1 MSSSPQ
7 KEWVLPAAI
16 PFASLKRQDLEEC
29 VFWLMDAMGAK
40 DLEWR
45 LGGTGGG
52 ASDGGRDLEAQFYA
66 PGADGELESQKWW
79 VECKGRKGTVE
90 PDEVKSAVNN
100 ALGKEGL
107 DYLVVATNTQFSNP
121 TRDWVKEWQRKHPRP
136 KVKLWDSSQL
146 ERYLSRHPDVVLRLF
161 SEALSPEGRFQAL
174 ETGFWNR
181 MDLVPAGVLA
191 NLWKVRDD
199 TEISA
204 MGVFAATACE
214 FAHGSIA
221 QRPWGAILE
230 VRSLL
235 EVLAVGLTNIPYL
248 ANRCEEAG
256 VDQSHIFRP
265 MAYLTL
271 VALNHLPVEKI
282 AKFLIDQVSRGKP
295 DEMPDEV
302 KQMLIKP
309 VVGQLQAELQ
319 DVCASDCSRVSMF
332 DRATL
337 ARRMMRWKITGHALG
352 QMVRKLLRI
361 GGFCALKPTAS
372 LVRWDLKS
380 VKKLAVPYL
389 KWNREFQTFRSS

>member
-1 MSSSPQ
+1 MMSGSPQ

-16 PFASLKRQDLEEC
+16 PFANLKRQDLEEC

-100 ALGKEGL
+100 ALAKEGL

-121 TRDWVKEWQRKHPRP
+121 TRDWVKDWQRKHPRP
-136 KVKLWDSSQL
+136 KVKLWDASQL
-146 ERYLSRHPDVVLRLF
+146 ERYLSKHPDVVLRLF

-191 NLWKVRDD
+191 NLWKVRTA
-199 TEISA
+199 TEVSA

-214 FAHGSIA
+214 FANGSIA

-230 VRSLL
+230 TRPLL
-235 EVLAVGLTNIPYL
+235 EVLATGLGNIPYL
-248 ANRCEEAG
+248 AKRCREAG
-256 VDQSHIFRP
+256 VDQSQIFRP

-271 VALNHLPVEKI
+271 VALGRLPDLDIFSQGLIERMNGGWRVTDKGRSVLDIMEAPPSSAQATERPPVRVVEAPTPATTLSPMPSI
-282 AKFLIDQVSRGKP
+282 A
-295 DEMPDEV
+295 
-302 KQMLIKP
+302 P
-309 VVGQLQAELQ
+309 VRRKRERKRRQRDAVRRRQAS
-319 DVCASDCSRVSMF
+319 AS
-332 DRATL
+332 
-337 ARRMMRWKITGHALG
+337 
-352 QMVRKLLRI
+352 
-361 GGFCALKPTAS
+361 
-372 LVRWDLKS
+372 
-380 VKKLAVPYL
+380 
-389 KWNREFQTFRSS
+389 

>member
-1 MSSSPQ
+1 MSTSPQ

-16 PFASLKRQDLEEC
+16 PFADLKRQDLEEC

-79 VECKGRKGTVE
+79 IECKGRKGTVE

-100 ALGKEGL
+100 ALAKEGL

-136 KVKLWDSSQL
+136 KVKLWDASQL
-146 ERYLSRHPDVVLRLF
+146 ERYLSKHPDVVLRLF

-181 MDLVPAGVLA
+181 MHLAPAGVLA
-191 NLWKVRDD
+191 NLWKVRSE
-199 TEISA
+199 TELTP
-204 MGVFAATACE
+204 MGIFATIVCE
-214 FAHGSIA
+214 FANGSIT

-230 VRSLL
+230 IRPLL
-235 EVLAVGLTNIPYL
+235 EVLAAGLGNIPYL
-248 ANRCEEAG
+248 AKRCDEAG
-256 VDQSHIFRP
+256 IDQSHIFRP

-271 VALNHLPVEKI
+271 VALDRMSADGV
-282 AKFLIDQVSRGKP
+282 AKFLVDQVSRGKP
-295 DEMPDEV
+295 EKMTDEV
-302 KQMLIKP
+302 KQMLIEP
-309 VVGQLQAELQ
+309 VVRQLQAELQ
-319 DVCASDCSRVSMF
+319 DVCAADCSRVSMF
-332 DRATL
+332 DRAALTKGDEVEDYW
-337 ARRMMRWKITGHALG
+337 ARLEEDGVECVSAWNKDPVFG
-352 QMVRKLLRI
+352 VI
-361 GGFCALKPTAS
+361 GIQSGP
-372 LVRWDLKS
+372 RH
-380 VKKLAVPYL
+380 
-389 KWNREFQTFRSS
+389 